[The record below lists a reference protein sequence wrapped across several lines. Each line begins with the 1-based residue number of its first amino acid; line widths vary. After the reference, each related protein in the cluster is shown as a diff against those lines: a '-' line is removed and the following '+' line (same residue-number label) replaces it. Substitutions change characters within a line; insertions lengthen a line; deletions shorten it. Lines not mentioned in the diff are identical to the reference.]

1 MAYPFTLKISLVKS
15 LYYLLYNFYNHI
27 SSENLVL
34 DQPKIFLWILFFI
47 LYNHH
52 LSAWYCI
59 HLIIIRRDSVLVTFF
74 LFFSFSLFFFHLQA
88 PYLNL
93 FEYMPDWYQIHAW
106 LVSNA
111 CPIGIKYMPN
121 WYQIHAWLV
130 SNTCPIGIKYMP
142 NWYQIHARLVSNTCP
157 IGIKYMPDWYKKN

>member
-74 LFFSFSLFFFHLQA
+74 LFFSFSLFFFTYISTTNKSFL
-88 PYLNL
+88 
-93 FEYMPDWYQIHAW
+93 IHAR
-106 LVSNA
+106 LD
-111 CPIGIKYMPN
+111 
-121 WYQIHAWLV
+121 
-130 SNTCPIGIKYMP
+130 
-142 NWYQIHARLVSNTCP
+142 YQIHARLVSKKINKKTKRAREKKLFCP
-157 IGIKYMPDWYKKN
+157 GKS

>member
-47 LYNHH
+47 LYSHQ
-52 LSAWYCI
+52 LTAWYCI

-74 LFFSFSLFFFHLQA
+74 LFFSFSLFFFPFTSTTNESFLIHARLVSNIC
-88 PYLNL
+88 PTCIK
-93 FEYMPDWYQIHAW
+93 YMPDWYQIHA
-106 LVSNA
+106 A
-111 CPIGIKYMPN
+111 
-121 WYQIHAWLV
+121 
-130 SNTCPIGIKYMP
+130 
-142 NWYQIHARLVSNTCP
+142 WYQIHARLVSNTCP
-157 IGIKYMPDWYKKN
+157 IGIKKN

>member
-47 LYNHH
+47 FYYHH
-52 LSAWYCI
+52 LFAWYCI

-74 LFFSFSLFFFHLQA
+74 LFFSFSLFFFPFTSTTNESFLIHARLVSNIC
-88 PYLNL
+88 PTCIK
-93 FEYMPDWYQIHAW
+93 YMPDWYQIHA
-106 LVSNA
+106 A
-111 CPIGIKYMPN
+111 
-121 WYQIHAWLV
+121 
-130 SNTCPIGIKYMP
+130 
-142 NWYQIHARLVSNTCP
+142 WYQIHARLVSNTCP
-157 IGIKYMPDWYKKN
+157 IGIKKN

>member
-52 LSAWYCI
+52 LSA
-59 HLIIIRRDSVLVTFF
+59 
-74 LFFSFSLFFFHLQA
+74 
-88 PYLNL
+88 
-93 FEYMPDWYQIHAW
+93 
-106 LVSNA
+106 
-111 CPIGIKYMPN
+111 
-121 WYQIHAWLV
+121 
-130 SNTCPIGIKYMP
+130 
-142 NWYQIHARLVSNTCP
+142 
-157 IGIKYMPDWYKKN
+157 